1 MSDTEIVLL
10 IRPDQMSRLRTL
22 ARGRGVD
29 KLVQSIV
36 DRWLA
41 LYPQAEKL
49 AADACCEEEAKA
61 TIQPYGSVNL
71 YDGGLLDADR

>member
-41 LYPQAEKL
+41 LYPQAER
-49 AADACCEEEAKA
+49 AATDACCEEEAKA
-61 TIQPYGSVNL
+61 TREPHAHMNY